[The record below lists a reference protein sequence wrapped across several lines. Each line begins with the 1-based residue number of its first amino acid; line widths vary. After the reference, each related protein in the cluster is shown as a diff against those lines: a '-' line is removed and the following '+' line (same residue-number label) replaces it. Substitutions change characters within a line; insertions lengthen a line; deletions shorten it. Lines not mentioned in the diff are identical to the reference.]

1 MRAFL
6 RLHVAIGLLLGTLLL
21 ATKRPSTRRVAA
33 GKKGHRYIVDGFS
46 YSGRGVT
53 TLIGAGIPKP
63 ALVGWA
69 ARVTAEAAVEERDV
83 WLPMVTG
90 GRTRA
95 AIEWLK
101 EARWQTT
108 NEAATRGTDVHDL
121 AARLAAGEEVDVN
134 ETTEGL
140 VDAYLAFRDDFRPVD
155 ELSEIMVVNRTN
167 VYAGTLDLI
176 ATLEGWRIPDPE
188 TEELRP
194 ARVLI
199 DYKTSGSG
207 IYPEVTIQLAAYR
220 YAEVMLPGLEG
231 EADDELPMPGVD
243 FCAVLWLRDDGTY
256 ELRPVDAGPR
266 AFKMFLYASQIA
278 GFAGRDGWGSDT
290 IGAPI
295 APNRPVE
302 DEEVGS

>member
-6 RLHVAIGLLLGTLLL
+6 RLHVALGLLLGTLLL
-21 ATKRPSTRRVAA
+21 AAKRPPTRRVKA
-33 GKKGHRYIVDGFS
+33 GKNGHRYIVDGYN

-53 TLIGAGIPKP
+53 TLIGAGVPKP

-69 ARVTAEAAVEERDV
+69 ARVTAQTAVDELDT
-83 WLPMVTG
+83 WLPMVQR
-90 GRTRA
+90 GRSRA
-95 AIEWLK
+95 AIEYLK
-101 EARWQTT
+101 EARWQST
-108 NEAATRGTDVHDL
+108 NEAAVRGTDVHVL
-121 AARLAAGEEVDVN
+121 ASRLAAGEEVDVTD
-134 ETTEGL
+134 TTEAL
-140 VDAYLAFRDDFRPVD
+140 VDAYLAFREDFSPVD

-176 ATLEGWRIPDPE
+176 ATLEGWLIPDPE

-207 IYPEVTIQLAAYR
+207 IYPESVLQIAAYR
-220 YAEVMLPGLEG
+220 FAEIMLPGLEG
-231 EADDELPMPGVD
+231 SPEDELPMPEVD
-243 FCAVLWLRDDGTY
+243 RAAVLWLRDDGTY
-256 ELRPVDAGPR
+256 ELLPVEADRR
-266 AFKMFLYASQIA
+266 AWKVFLYAAQIA

-290 IGAPI
+290 IGKPL

-302 DEEVGS
+302 DEEAGS